1 MLHRDIIVNHIA
13 IFLDCNN
20 VESLFKAFS
29 IPLVFILE
37 TILHFNPLDEYKEYM
52 LYRSLIKS
60 ISYKLIQYRNIMRVY
75 LHDINDEKIITF
87 RALSM
92 DTEYT
97 MNEKIPEVMKI
108 FGLKESEYILSSV
121 YSITVLTVDYKV
133 INKEI
138 VSNIDAKTINN
149 QYLWLE
155 IYMYRH
161 NIK

>member
-1 MLHRDIIVNHIA
+1 MLHKDIIVNHIA
-13 IFLDCNN
+13 IFLDCND

-29 IPLVFILE
+29 IPLVSILE
-37 TILHFNPLDEYKEYM
+37 TIPHFNPLDEYKEYM
-52 LYRSLIKS
+52 LYRSLMKS
-60 ISYKLIQYRNIMRVY
+60 IAYKLIQYRNIMGVY

-92 DTEYT
+92 DTEST
-97 MNEKIPEVMKI
+97 MNEKIPEVMRI

-138 VSNIDAKTINN
+138 ASNIDVKTINN

-161 NIK
+161 KIK